1 MLYTVMYWGVKCVLN
16 THEQHENNSMM
27 WRFTHLSFAGFIAE
41 DHSVQAVSQLSLV
54 DNTNGNTYQIKA
66 RLLGQLNFASSVRL

>member
-1 MLYTVMYWGVKCVLN
+1 
-16 THEQHENNSMM
+16 M